1 MKQFNTT
8 RNSLRAKLLEKGLS
22 LTAWERE
29 KGYGN
34 GVVRVVVSRFAGKD
48 ARPNGGQ
55 SLEIIEAL
63 EAETGIRICG

>member
-22 LTAWERE
+22 LTAWGRR
-29 KGYGN
+29 KGYGD
-34 GVVRVVVSRFAGKD
+34 GVVRVVVSRFAGKNT
-48 ARPNGGQ
+48 RPGRGQ

-63 EAETGIRICG
+63 EAETGIKICG